1 MFYQPKIIDLRT
13 VSKKEEPFRQLIKLM
28 RHDNK
33 SVVAVPAILQDADHT
48 AASIVFALYLPWE
61 PYKLFLHEG
70 LQFTDIQEIIPSVDG
85 NAEFMA
91 RFLSVAIH
99 DLSSHRFNSLILLYD
114 EASGFSPNL
123 DQTASAEKRLKESI
137 GASLILRKTEGL
149 LSWFLVSLASSNLE
163 TFRSFRQVDGE
174 PDYFVKR
181 VVHARQY
188 TFDEWIKLCRTYGF
202 NPFTTFTIVMSAKR
216 NQT

>member
-1 MFYQPKIIDLRT
+1 MFYQPKVIDLRT
-13 VSKKEEPFRQLIKLM
+13 VTKKEEPFRQLARLM

-48 AASIVFALYLPWE
+48 AASIAFALYLPWE

-70 LQFTDIQEIIPSVDG
+70 LQFTDIQEIAPPVDG

-99 DLSSHRFNSLILLYD
+99 GLSSHKFDSLILLYD
-114 EASGFSPNL
+114 EASGFSPDP
-123 DQTASAEKRLKESI
+123 DQIASAEKQLRETT
-137 GASLILRKTEGL
+137 GASLILRKTESL
-149 LSWFLVSLASSNLE
+149 LSWFLVSIVSSNLK
-163 TFRSFRQVDGE
+163 TFRSFRNSE
-174 PDYFVKR
+174 PDNFVKR
-181 VVHARQY
+181 VVHARDY

-202 NPFTTFTIVMSAKR
+202 NPFTTFNIVTSAER
-216 NQT
+216 NQI

>member
-13 VSKKEEPFRQLIKLM
+13 ASKKEEPFRQLARLM

-33 SVVAVPAILQDADHT
+33 SVVTVPAILQDADHT

-70 LQFTDIQEIIPSVDG
+70 LQFTDIQEIVPSVDG

-99 DLSSHRFNSLILLYD
+99 GLSSHKFDSLILLYD
-114 EASGFSPNL
+114 EASGFSP
-123 DQTASAEKRLKESI
+123 DSDRTASAEKRLRESI
-137 GASLILRKTEGL
+137 DASLILRKTEGL
-149 LSWFLVSLASSNLE
+149 LSWFLVSLASSNLK
-163 TFRSFRQVDGE
+163 TFRSFRNSE
-174 PDYFVKR
+174 PDNFVKR
-181 VVHARQY
+181 IVHARDC
-188 TFDEWIKLCRTYGF
+188 TLDEWIKLCRTYGF
-202 NPFTTFTIVMSAKR
+202 NPFTTFNIVTSAKQ

>member
-1 MFYQPKIIDLRT
+1 MFYQPKVIDLHT
-13 VSKKEEPFRQLIKLM
+13 ITKKEEPFRQLARLM

-33 SVVAVPAILQDADHT
+33 SVVTVPAILQDADRT

-70 LQFTDIQEIIPSVDG
+70 LQFTDIQEILPPVDG

-99 DLSSHRFNSLILLYD
+99 GLSSHKFDSLILLYD
-114 EASGFSPNL
+114 EASGFSPDP
-123 DQTASAEKRLKESI
+123 DQIASAEKQLRETT
-137 GASLILRKTEGL
+137 GASLILRKTESL
-149 LSWFLVSLASSNLE
+149 LSWFLVSIVSSNLK
-163 TFRSFRQVDGE
+163 TFRSFRNSE
-174 PDYFVKR
+174 PDNFVKR
-181 VVHARQY
+181 VVHARDY

-202 NPFTTFTIVMSAKR
+202 NPFTTFNIVTSAER
-216 NQT
+216 NQI

>member
-13 VSKKEEPFRQLIKLM
+13 ASKKEEPFRQLARLM

-33 SVVAVPAILQDADHT
+33 SVVTVPAILQDADHT

-70 LQFTDIQEIIPSVDG
+70 LQFTDIQEIAPPVDG

-91 RFLSVAIH
+91 RFLSVAVH
-99 DLSSHRFNSLILLYD
+99 GLSSHKFDSLILLYD

-123 DQTASAEKRLKESI
+123 DQIASAEKRLRESI

-163 TFRSFRQVDGE
+163 TFRSFRNSE
-174 PDYFVKR
+174 PDNFVKR
-181 VVHARQY
+181 VKHARDY
-188 TFDEWIKLCRTYGF
+188 TLDEWIKLCRTYGF
-202 NPFTTFTIVMSAKR
+202 NPFTTFNIVTSAER

>member
-13 VSKKEEPFRQLIKLM
+13 ASKKEEPLRQLARLM
-28 RHDNK
+28 RHGNK
-33 SVVAVPAILQDADHT
+33 SVVVVPAILQDADHT

-70 LQFTDIQEIIPSVDG
+70 LQFTDIQEIAPSVDG

-91 RFLSVAIH
+91 RFLSVAVH
-99 DLSSHRFNSLILLYD
+99 GLSSHRFDSLILLYD
-114 EASGFSPNL
+114 EASGFSPDP
-123 DQTASAEKRLKESI
+123 DQIASAEKRLRKSI

-149 LSWFLVSLASSNLE
+149 LSWFLVSIVSSNLK
-163 TFRSFRQVDGE
+163 TFQSFRNSE
-174 PDYFVKR
+174 PDNFVKR
-181 VVHARQY
+181 VKHARDC
-188 TFDEWIKLCRTYGF
+188 TLDEWIKLCRTYGF
-202 NPFTTFTIVMSAKR
+202 NPFTTFNIVTSAER

>member
-1 MFYQPKIIDLRT
+1 MFYQPKVIDLRT
-13 VSKKEEPFRQLIKLM
+13 ITKKEEPFRQLARLM
-28 RHDNK
+28 RHNNK
-33 SVVAVPAILQDADHT
+33 SVVAVPAILQNADRT

-99 DLSSHRFNSLILLYD
+99 GLSSHRFDSLILLYD

-123 DQTASAEKRLKESI
+123 DQIASAEKRLRGSI
-137 GASLILRKTEGL
+137 DASLILRKTEGL

-163 TFRSFRQVDGE
+163 TFQSFRKVKGE

-181 VVHARQY
+181 VVHARDY
-188 TFDEWIKLCRTYGF
+188 TLDEWIKICRTYGF
-202 NPFTTFTIVMSAKR
+202 NPFTTFTIVKSAKR
-216 NQT
+216 N

>member
-13 VSKKEEPFRQLIKLM
+13 ASKKEEPLRQLARLM

-33 SVVAVPAILQDADHT
+33 SVVVVPAILQDADHT

-61 PYKLFLHEG
+61 PHKLFLHEG
-70 LQFTDIQEIIPSVDG
+70 LQFTDIQEIAPPVDG

-91 RFLSVAIH
+91 RFLSVAVH
-99 DLSSHRFNSLILLYD
+99 GLSSHRFDSLILLYD
-114 EASGFSPNL
+114 EASGFRPNP
-123 DQTASAEKRLKESI
+123 DQTASAEKQLRESI

-149 LSWFLVSLASSNLE
+149 LSWFLVSLALSNLKM
-163 TFRSFRQVDGE
+163 FQSFRKVKGE
-174 PDYFVKR
+174 SDDFVKR
-181 VVHARQY
+181 VNHARDY
-188 TFDEWIKLCRTYGF
+188 TLDEWIKLCRTYGF
-202 NPFTTFTIVMSAKR
+202 NPFTTFNIVTSAKQ

>member
-13 VSKKEEPFRQLIKLM
+13 TSEKEEPLRQLARLM

-33 SVVAVPAILQDADHT
+33 SVVAVPAILQDADRT

-70 LQFTDIQEIIPSVDG
+70 LQFTDNQEITPSVDG

-99 DLSSHRFNSLILLYD
+99 GLSSHRFDSLILLYD
-114 EASGFSPNL
+114 EASGFSP
-123 DQTASAEKRLKESI
+123 DSDRTASAEKQLRETT
-137 GASLILRKTEGL
+137 GASLILRKTESL

-163 TFRSFRQVDGE
+163 TFRSFRNGE
-174 PDYFVKR
+174 PDTFVKR
-181 VVHARQY
+181 VKHARDC
-188 TFDEWIKLCRTYGF
+188 TLDEWIKLCRTYGF
-202 NPFTTFTIVMSAKR
+202 NPFTTFNIVTSAER

>member
-13 VSKKEEPFRQLIKLM
+13 ASEKEEPLRRLARLM

-33 SVVAVPAILQDADHT
+33 SVVTVPAILQDADRT

-70 LQFTDIQEIIPSVDG
+70 LQFTDIQEIAPPVDG

-99 DLSSHRFNSLILLYD
+99 GLSSHKFDSLILLYD
-114 EASGFSPNL
+114 EASGFSPDP
-123 DQTASAEKRLKESI
+123 DQIASAEKQLRETT
-137 GASLILRKTEGL
+137 GASLILRKTESL
-149 LSWFLVSLASSNLE
+149 LSWFLVSIVSSNLK
-163 TFRSFRQVDGE
+163 TFRSFRNSE
-174 PDYFVKR
+174 PDNFVKR
-181 VVHARQY
+181 VKHARDY
-188 TFDEWIKLCRTYGF
+188 TLDEWIKLCRTYGF
-202 NPFTTFTIVMSAKR
+202 NPFTTFNIVTSAER
-216 NQT
+216 NQI

>member
-13 VSKKEEPFRQLIKLM
+13 ASEKEEPLRRLARLM

-33 SVVAVPAILQDADHT
+33 SVVTVPAILQDADRT

-70 LQFTDIQEIIPSVDG
+70 LQFTDIQEIAPPVDG

-99 DLSSHRFNSLILLYD
+99 GLSSHKFDSLILLYD
-114 EASGFSPNL
+114 EASGFSPDP
-123 DQTASAEKRLKESI
+123 DQIASAEKQLRETT
-137 GASLILRKTEGL
+137 GASLILRKTESL
-149 LSWFLVSLASSNLE
+149 LYWFLVSIVSSNLK
-163 TFRSFRQVDGE
+163 TFRSFINSE
-174 PDYFVKR
+174 PDNFVKR
-181 VVHARQY
+181 VKHARDY
-188 TFDEWIKLCRTYGF
+188 TLDEWIKLCRTYGF
-202 NPFTTFTIVMSAKR
+202 NPFTTFNIVTSAER
-216 NQT
+216 NQI

>member
-1 MFYQPKIIDLRT
+1 MFYQPKVIDLRT
-13 VSKKEEPFRQLIKLM
+13 ASEKEEPLRRLARLM

-61 PYKLFLHEG
+61 PHKLFLHEG
-70 LQFTDIQEIIPSVDG
+70 LQFTDIQEIVPSVDG

-99 DLSSHRFNSLILLYD
+99 GLSSHKFDSLILLYD
-114 EASGFSPNL
+114 EASGFSPDP
-123 DQTASAEKRLKESI
+123 DQTASAEKQLRESI

-149 LSWFLVSLASSNLE
+149 LSWFLVSIVSSNLK
-163 TFRSFRQVDGE
+163 TFRSFRNTDN
-174 PDYFVKR
+174 FVKR
-181 VVHARQY
+181 IVHARDC
-188 TFDEWIKLCRTYGF
+188 TLDEWIKLCRTYGF
-202 NPFTTFTIVMSAKR
+202 NPFTTFNIVTSAER

>member
-13 VSKKEEPFRQLIKLM
+13 ASKKEEPFRQLARLM

-33 SVVAVPAILQDADHT
+33 SVVTVPAILQDADHT

-70 LQFTDIQEIIPSVDG
+70 LQFTDIQEIAPPVDG

-91 RFLSVAIH
+91 RFLSVAVH
-99 DLSSHRFNSLILLYD
+99 GLSSHKFDSLILLYD

-123 DQTASAEKRLKESI
+123 DQIASAEKRLRETT
-137 GASLILRKTEGL
+137 GASLILRKTESL
-149 LSWFLVSLASSNLE
+149 LSWFLVSIVSSNLK
-163 TFRSFRQVDGE
+163 TFRSFRNSE
-174 PDYFVKR
+174 PDNFVKQI
-181 VVHARQY
+181 VHARDC
-188 TFDEWIKLCRTYGF
+188 TLDEWIKLCRTYGF
-202 NPFTTFTIVMSAKR
+202 NPFTTFNIVTSAER
-216 NQT
+216 NQI

>member
-1 MFYQPKIIDLRT
+1 MFYQPKVIDLHT
-13 VSKKEEPFRQLIKLM
+13 ITKKEEPFRQLARLM

-33 SVVAVPAILQDADHT
+33 SVVTVPAILQDADHT

-70 LQFTDIQEIIPSVDG
+70 LQFTDIQEIAPSVDG

-99 DLSSHRFNSLILLYD
+99 GLSSHKFDSLILLYD

-123 DQTASAEKRLKESI
+123 DQIASAEKRLRESI
-137 GASLILRKTEGL
+137 GTSLILRKTESL
-149 LSWFLVSLASSNLE
+149 LSWFLVSLASSNLK
-163 TFRSFRQVDGE
+163 TFQSFRNSE
-174 PDYFVKR
+174 PDNFVKR
-181 VVHARQY
+181 VKHARDC
-188 TFDEWIKLCRTYGF
+188 TLDEWIKLCRTYGF
-202 NPFTTFTIVMSAKR
+202 NPFTTFNIVTSAER